1 MASTGNPV
9 LSSHTTRNTEDL
21 EMESR
26 NSDEEGAYATL
37 HDRGPQRKKNSEK
50 ANAAMNTKI
59 WRLLILVVLLIF
71 LFLALGVVTGFL
83 FISYVNMAEE
93 QSRLRETVSSLTSK
107 VMEIDSTINY
117 ISINASSMTS
127 KVMEIDSTIH
137 YIFVNG
143 TAGLLCG
150 KDWTFYKLN
159 CYYKSTIK
167 TSWNSA
173 KEDCEKKM
181 SHLVIINGDGE
192 MNFLRTFSQKESPWV
207 GLNKTE
213 PNKWQWV
220 DGTVFNTTEFWQN
233 GQPDNKKGIEDCAQF
248 REGDGLND
256 VDCSATKPYIC
267 EKELF

>member
-1 MASTGNPV
+1 MENPAP
-9 LSSHTTRNTEDL
+9 SPHTMRNTEDL
-21 EMESR
+21 EMEWR

-37 HDRGPQRKKNSEK
+37 HVPGPQRKKNYEK
-50 ANAAMNTKI
+50 ANAAMNTKM
-59 WRLLILVVLLIF
+59 WLLLILVVLLIF
-71 LFLALGVVTGFL
+71 LFLALGVVTVFL

-93 QSRLRETVSSLTSK
+93 QSDLRDSVSSLISK
-107 VMEIDSTINY
+107 VIEIDSTIIY
-117 ISINASSMTS
+117 ISVNASSMTS
-127 KVMEIDSTIH
+127 KVMEIDSTINH
-137 YIFVNG
+137 IFVNG

-150 KDWTFYKLN
+150 KDWTFYKLS
-159 CYYKSTIK
+159 CYYKCTSK

-213 PNKWQWV
+213 SNKWQWV
-220 DGTVFNTTEFWQN
+220 DGTVLNTKEFWQD
-233 GQPDNKKGIEDCAQF
+233 GQPDKKNGIEDCAQF

-256 VDCSATKPYIC
+256 VDCSSTRPYIC

>member
-1 MASTGNPV
+1 MTSTGNPAP
-9 LSSHTTRNTEDL
+9 SPHTTRNTEDL

-37 HDRGPQRKKNSEK
+37 HDLGPQRKKNYEK
-50 ANAAMNTKI
+50 ANAAMSTKM
-59 WRLLILVVLLIF
+59 WLLLILVVLLIF
-71 LFLALGVVTGFL
+71 LFLALCVVTVFL

-93 QSRLRETVSSLTSK
+93 QSHLRETVSSLISK
-107 VMEIDSTINY
+107 VKEIDSTINY
-117 ISINASSMTS
+117 IS
-127 KVMEIDSTIH
+127 
-137 YIFVNG
+137 VNG
-143 TAGLLCG
+143 TVALLCG
-150 KDWTFYKLN
+150 KDWTFYKLS

-173 KEDCEKKM
+173 KEGCEKKM

-192 MNFLRTFSQKESPWV
+192 MNFLRTFTQKESPWV

-220 DGTVFNTTEFWQN
+220 DGTVLNTIEFWQN